1 MNMNQSPRTNSYDD
15 EKSRKVGVVGLG
27 YVGLP
32 VAITFGETYQVI
44 GIDTNKNKIKQLNKA
59 IDPNGELSEAD
70 LQKKS
75 IEYVSKPDR
84 LRECTHIIV
93 AVPTPI
99 TNLNEP
105 DLTMLEAATKM
116 VGENLSQHT
125 TVIYESTVYPGT
137 TEDVCI
143 PLLETFSGL
152 TAGVDFE
159 VGYSPERINPG
170 DQEHTFKKIP
180 KVIAGQTTKA
190 LENIYNLYS
199 SILDAEIYKAPSI
212 KVAEAAKIVENTQRD
227 INIAYMN
234 ELSLIFEKL
243 KIDTNEV
250 LQAAKTKWNFL
261 PFSPGLVGGHCI
273 GIDPY
278 YLIYKS
284 KMEGYMPTLISEARS
299 LNDSMPAYI
308 VHSLLELVML
318 QKLNIKDVRITM
330 FGITFKEN
338 ISDTRNSKAL
348 EIVNLLK
355 QIGLSVQICDPY
367 APHDIKGISLT
378 PFHQLQEASILIM
391 AVPHKEFLTK
401 STKEFL
407 DILDDDGIIMDLK
420 GMIPTNKT
428 IKNQIIWRL

>member
-1 MNMNQSPRTNSYDD
+1 MHMDKTISSYHGTH
-15 EKSRKVGVVGLG
+15 KAKKAPKIGVVGLG

-32 VAITFGETYQVI
+32 VAIAFAEKYPVI
-44 GIDTNKNKIKQLNKA
+44 GMDINEHKINQLNKA
-59 IDPNGELSEAD
+59 VDPNGQLSQTD
-70 LQKKS
+70 FNDKS
-75 IEYVSKPDR
+75 IEYVSEPYR

-308 VHSLLELVML
+308 VNSLLDR
-318 QKLNIKDVRITM
+318 K
-330 FGITFKEN
+330 
-338 ISDTRNSKAL
+338 
-348 EIVNLLK
+348 
-355 QIGLSVQICDPY
+355 SV
-367 APHDIKGISLT
+367 
-378 PFHQLQEASILIM
+378 
-391 AVPHKEFLTK
+391 V
-401 STKEFL
+401 
-407 DILDDDGIIMDLK
+407 
-420 GMIPTNKT
+420 
-428 IKNQIIWRL
+428 

>member
-152 TAGVDFE
+152 IAGVDFE

>member
-44 GIDTNKNKIKQLNKA
+44 GIDTNKHKIKQLNKA

-212 KVAEAAKIVENTQRD
+212 KVAEAAKIVESTQRD

-261 PFSPGLVGGHCI
+261 PLSPGLVGGHCI

-284 KMEGYMPTLISEARS
+284 QLEGYMPTLISEAPS